1 MKGEAYRESSLG
13 GGEEEEEEKKSC
25 MYGEEGGGGG
35 GVGWRRGVE
44 GFSGAV
50 QARSAKICLMHSL
63 NLGACAGFSQGY
75 RRGLCR
81 EKPERETM
89 QQQSTRNTLPTSLRS
104 LAAFTVTNALFFSCP
119 YMLKKSNKRKLNI
132 TFYRCSLIT
141 RLVLLRAA
149 VAQITE
155 AASHRL

>member
-1 MKGEAYRESSLG
+1 MEFFLHIMYFLCRRCERRGLQGVLFRRRG
-13 GGEEEEEEKKSC
+13 GGGGGKKSC

-119 YMLKKSNKRKLNI
+119 
-132 TFYRCSLIT
+132 
-141 RLVLLRAA
+141 
-149 VAQITE
+149 
-155 AASHRL
+155 

>member
-13 GGEEEEEEKKSC
+13 GGEGKKSC
-25 MYGEEGGGGG
+25 MYGEEGGG
-35 GVGWRRGVE
+35 WGVE

-81 EKPERETM
+81 EEQEKETM
-89 QQQSTRNTLPTSLRS
+89 QQQSTRNMVSTGLCFLLLSL
-104 LAAFTVTNALFFSCP
+104 
-119 YMLKKSNKRKLNI
+119 
-132 TFYRCSLIT
+132 
-141 RLVLLRAA
+141 
-149 VAQITE
+149 
-155 AASHRL
+155 